1 MMAIVTHMDG
11 KATLTNIQALQ
22 EKGVLIVEA
31 KGQNPQKGLPQ
42 ILVQIYMMAKQLG
55 WAPVIYI

>member
-55 WAPVIYI
+55 